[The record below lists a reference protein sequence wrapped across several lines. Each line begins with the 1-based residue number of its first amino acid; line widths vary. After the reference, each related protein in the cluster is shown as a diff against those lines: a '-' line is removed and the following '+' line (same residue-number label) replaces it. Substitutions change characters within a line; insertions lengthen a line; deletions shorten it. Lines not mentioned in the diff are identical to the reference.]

1 MKEEIKKAINEI
13 KDAQELGSIAN
24 HAMARACLLENSL
37 ELDSE
42 GEFRSEGS
50 LFLKTSMHFEMELV
64 EKEGGDE

>member
-13 KDAQELGSIAN
+13 KDAQEPGSIAN

-50 LFLKTSMHFEMELV
+50 LFLKTSMHFEMELI